1 MHTCNESALP
11 ELVLKRNVPSITVRT
26 DRKHLNALQRDSA
39 ELQLVK
45 LLQQHRHT
53 EGWIVLIAP
62 AVKPN
67 KAFWAACQLPLDKI
81 LVVHQQQIKNIT
93 TTISQAI
100 SSISCKVVI
109 NCAPLSDTE
118 LSCLTERAS
127 AQQSRFYTLHKV
139 LGSAH

>member
-1 MHTCNESALP
+1 MHTCNDSALP
-11 ELVLKRNVPSITVRT
+11 ELVLKRTTSSISVST
-26 DRKHLNALQRDSA
+26 DRKHLDALQRDSA

-81 LVVHQQQIKNIT
+81 LVVHQQQIKDIT
-93 TTISQAI
+93 ATISQAI
-100 SSISCKVVI
+100 SSTSCKVVI

-118 LSCLTERAS
+118 LFCLTEVAS

-139 LGSAH
+139 LGAAH